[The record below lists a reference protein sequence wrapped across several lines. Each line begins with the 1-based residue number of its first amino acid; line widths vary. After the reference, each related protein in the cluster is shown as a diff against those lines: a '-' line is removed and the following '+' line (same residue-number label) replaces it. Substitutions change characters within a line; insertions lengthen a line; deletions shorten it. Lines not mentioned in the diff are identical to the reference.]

1 MAASW
6 PNEASSSSSTVQ
18 RKYDVF
24 LSFRGIDTRLN
35 FTSHLFAAL
44 EQHGFKTFRDDTK
57 LNRGE
62 HIGSELLKAIE
73 ESSISIIVFSK
84 DYAMSTWCLDELVQI
99 MKCRKTFN
107 QIILP
112 IFYNVDPSDV
122 RGQKGSLAEAF
133 AKHEE
138 HFRKSSDSDCKVE
151 KWRAALTEAANLS
164 GWDLKNV
171 YNGPPG
177 WT

>member
-6 PNEASSSSSTVQ
+6 ANEASSSSSTVQ

-24 LSFRGIDTRLN
+24 LSFSGIDTRLK
-35 FTSHLFAAL
+35 FTSHLLAAL
-44 EQHGFKTFRDDTK
+44 ERCGFYTFRDDTK

-84 DYAMSTWCLDELVQI
+84 NYAMSTWCLDELVQI

-138 HFRKSSDSDCKVE
+138 HLRKSPDCKVE

-171 YNGPPG
+171 YNGYFPQAS
-177 WT
+177 